1 MASIAHKS
9 QDLRN
14 HGSSSHHQ
22 THNYPSLAADILNFL
37 TQHNISSPTLIGHSM
52 GAKACMALALWKP
65 DRIGNLVA
73 VDNAPVDAA
82 LKSDFHQY
90 VQGMKEVDRVGVKS
104 QKEADAVLQP
114 YVKVG
119 EE

>member
-1 MASIAHKS
+1 
-9 QDLRN
+9 
-14 HGSSSHHQ
+14 
-22 THNYPSLAADILNFL
+22 
-37 TQHNISSPTLIGHSM
+37 M

-65 DRIGNLVA
+65 DRIASLVA

-90 VQGMKEVDRVGVKS
+90 VQGMKEVERVGVKS
-104 QKEADAVLQP
+104 QKEADAILQP

-119 EE
+119 EGWSGSWWPTVRGSLLSILRC